1 MDLTEI
7 ESYVDKL
14 KELSNKTQ
22 DKNEN
27 ENEENTCD
35 FFKKYCSF
43 LEGVVTK
50 LKEDIEKN
58 GQEKISKKR
67 ERERATG
74 VEKIQNSMSMVFN
87 KLNGYCQQNPAAQVK
102 TKRKTEQRIKK
113 V

>member
-22 DKNEN
+22 NNN
-27 ENEENTCD
+27 ENEENNCD

-43 LEGVVTK
+43 IEGFVTK
-50 LKEDIEKN
+50 LKADIEKN
-58 GQEKISKKR
+58 DQEKISKKR
-67 ERERATG
+67 ERERAMG
-74 VEKIQNSMSMVFN
+74 VEKIQNSISMIFN
-87 KLNGYCQQNPAAQVK
+87 KLNGYCQQNPTAQGK